1 MGIALVPN
9 GTISGVSKA
18 IEKGILG
25 VMGVASD
32 SQGGPSSSV
41 KVPAPAS
48 QLSPSSLQGALFLE
62 GCK

>member
-1 MGIALVPN
+1 MPN

-25 VMGVASD
+25 VMGVPSD

-41 KVPAPAS
+41 KVSAPAS
-48 QLSPSSLQGALFLE
+48 QL
-62 GCK
+62 